1 MGVKDEQLQE
11 SHWLQQKIQE
21 QLNTVSADLED
32 LTYQNSRLADTI
44 SYLNNQG
51 QTNEAKSAQE
61 IAYLKE
67 IIDKM
72 ENSELHSQNQM
83 KARCLVRLTSSN
95 NRFMGMAFRQAMV
108 WTRDEVAS
116 DVKMFEK
123 CRGIANRMSDAS
135 VRLMGSG
142 YNGLYAN
149 YNAKRGNLRTK
160 LKWLLKTLTNSDLM
174 NLTRAY
180 GALKERKLMLDG
192 VGFGDRVERKV
203 QLVKRI
209 TNQSFN
215 LQVMAVNNLRE
226 FLRAEREKHYLACL
240 KYEQEMKDKTR
251 VLKRIMDGNAR
262 AMSSGFKTAHQ
273 YTLDAVAKDRHKAT
287 KHRGILRR
295 ILDSNI
301 RLMAQGYNKLLEKA
315 KSRKQTMK
323 TKLRNLLKS
332 FKDKDL
338 GYMITAYN
346 TLKQRCR
353 MLSGEGMGLATMK
366 KVS

>member
-67 IIDKM
+67 IINKM

-108 WTRDEVAS
+108 WSRDEVAS

-123 CRGIANRMSDAS
+123 CRGIANRMSDVS

-160 LKWLLKTLTNSDLM
+160 VKWLLKTLTNSDLM

-203 QLVKRI
+203 Q
-209 TNQSFN
+209 
-215 LQVMAVNNLRE
+215 
-226 FLRAEREKHYLACL
+226 
-240 KYEQEMKDKTR
+240 
-251 VLKRIMDGNAR
+251 
-262 AMSSGFKTAHQ
+262 
-273 YTLDAVAKDRHKAT
+273 
-287 KHRGILRR
+287 
-295 ILDSNI
+295 
-301 RLMAQGYNKLLEKA
+301 
-315 KSRKQTMK
+315 
-323 TKLRNLLKS
+323 
-332 FKDKDL
+332 
-338 GYMITAYN
+338 
-346 TLKQRCR
+346 
-353 MLSGEGMGLATMK
+353 
-366 KVS
+366 